1 MNRTNSRMNKIRGFA
16 DEIFA
21 SEIKIM
27 YVYRYLSLIL
37 ISLIYLINGSNKAL
51 YYEFAVIAIFFIIAK
66 YITDLYVRFM
76 ENRKIL
82 MLLVMLETISVGALL
97 VSSGGLSSPFI
108 WYATNVTFV
117 AASYLSAR
125 FSWINLVLFL
135 CSGFFINYWI
145 YNVDRLGIIELLARF
160 SNIIIVFILLNL
172 VVQLLSNITKK
183 LHKSNIEKEESIGY
197 LMDLYQFIEALN
209 NHSCKDEL
217 FDVLMTYTSKL
228 TKSDTCM
235 LWLKENNTIRKCK
248 NISDEEATAFLSEI
262 KKYLDVSSLYEI
274 KLIPV
279 GEKTILMIP
288 ILSSFE
294 FYGVIAVNFDNNPKK
309 YELEQDRKLLKFIS
323 DLCAVTLERFN
334 LEVIEGNLLVLQEQN
349 RIADEMHDSVSQR
362 IFSVVYGIHGVLG
375 RIDTI
380 SKNELTEYL
389 SEMKRSASI
398 AMNELKNSIYRL
410 SSKKNGD
417 RYFIDIIQ
425 IFLNSISKLYEIK
438 TVFNIDGDEKMLP
451 FHYKNGLIR
460 IIKEACGNSIRHGK
474 CGNITI
480 DLSVRDGEVNL
491 SIKDDGVGFIIE
503 NVRNN
508 AGLGLINM
516 RSLVNS
522 YNGVYDIK
530 SDIGAGTSISIML
543 PSIQLT
549 GG

>member
-1 MNRTNSRMNKIRGFA
+1 MISINSRVNKIKNFA

-21 SEIKIM
+21 SEIKVM
-27 YVYRYLSLIL
+27 YVYRYLSLLL
-37 ISLIYLINGSNKAL
+37 ISLIYLINGSRNAV
-51 YYEFAVIAIFFIIAK
+51 YYEFAVIAIFFILAK
-66 YITDLYVRFM
+66 YITDLYVRYM
-76 ENRKIL
+76 ENRKI
-82 MLLVMLETISVGALL
+82 MILLVLFETFSVEALL
-97 VSSGGLSSPFI
+97 LSSGGLSSPFI

-117 AASYLSAR
+117 AASYLSVR

-135 CSGFFINYWI
+135 CTGFFINYWL
-145 YNVDRLGIIELLARF
+145 YNIDDLGIIELLTRF

-183 LHKSNIEKEESIGY
+183 LHKSNIEKEESIRY

-228 TKSDTCM
+228 TKSDSCM
-235 LWLKENNTIRKCK
+235 LWLKENNVVRKCK
-248 NISDEEATAFLSEI
+248 NISDEEAMIFLAEM
-262 KKYLDVSSLYEI
+262 KKDLDVNRLYEI
-274 KLIPV
+274 KLISV
-279 GEKTILMIP
+279 DEKNILMIP

-294 FYGVIAVNFDNNPKK
+294 FYGIIAVNFDNNPKK
-309 YELEQDRKLLKFIS
+309 YELEKDRKLLKFIS
-323 DLCAVTLERFN
+323 DLCTVTLERFN
-334 LEVIEGNLLVLQEQN
+334 LEVIEGNLLILQEQN

-375 RIDTI
+375 RVDTI
-380 SKNELTEYL
+380 SKDELTEYL
-389 SEMKRSASI
+389 SELKKSASI

-425 IFLNSISKLYEIK
+425 LFLNSISKLYEIE
-438 TVFNIDGDEKMLP
+438 TIFNIDGDEKLLP
-451 FHYKNGLIR
+451 FNYKNGLIR

-474 CGNITI
+474 CRNITI
-480 DLSVRDGEVNL
+480 NLSVHDGAVNL
-491 SIKDDGVGFIIE
+491 SIKDDGIGFILE

-516 RSLVNS
+516 RSLVSS
-522 YNGVYDIK
+522 YNGVYEIK
-530 SDIGAGTSISIML
+530 SDIGAGTLISIIL